1 MKLRIRVMPPV
12 MDVEVQ
18 RGSREEASAAAF
30 TMLHFVEPTSMTA
43 YVRRLHALG
52 SIPIKTATAARHLR

>member
-1 MKLRIRVMPPV
+1 